1 MTRHRR
7 TALHLALRAMLA
19 CIACGATLAATVGAQ
34 PAAPAGTL
42 VVTNKTPA
50 TASIVDIASG
60 SVLATLPTGQGP
72 HEVVI
77 TRNGR
82 TAVVS
87 DYGGQQ
93 AGSTLTVIDVTK
105 RSVLRTI
112 SLGDVRRP
120 HGLVMLPGDT
130 TVAVTSEVNKA
141 VLIVQFGRGEV
152 LRTVPTEQLGSHMV
166 GVSADGAHAWT
177 GNIGSHSISE
187 LDLRRGVFVRTIAVP
202 AQPEAIN
209 VTPDGREVWVG
220 SNATGTVSVV
230 DVALGTI
237 TPAAT
242 GLGWPYRVA
251 FTPDTAVVLIPDL
264 KGEALRFIDRH
275 TRAELSR
282 LTLAGAAPQGIVIAP
297 GGRFAYLSLS
307 AKGTVAII
315 DLASRSIVREI
326 PAGQTPDG
334 VAYTART
341 QRR

>member
-1 MTRHRR
+1 MTTTCRPMAR
-7 TALHLALRAMLA
+7 ALAAALLLTVPLRAQA
-19 CIACGATLAATVGAQ
+19 
-34 PAAPAGTL
+34 PAAAGTL

-50 TASIVDIASG
+50 TASIIDIASG
-60 SVLATLPTGQGP
+60 TILATLPTGQGP
-72 HEVVI
+72 HEVVL

-87 DYGGQQ
+87 DYGAQQ
-93 AGSTLTVIDVTK
+93 GGSTLTVIDVAK
-105 RSVLRTI
+105 RAVARTI
-112 SLGDVRRP
+112 ALGEYRRP

-130 TVAVTSEVNKA
+130 AVAVTSETNKA
-141 VLIVQFGRGEV
+141 VLIVHIGRGQL
-152 LRTVPTEQLGSHMV
+152 LRAVPTEQLGSHMV
-166 GVSADGAHAWT
+166 GVSADGVHAWT

-187 LDLRRGVFVRTIAVP
+187 LDLHRGTFVRTIAVP

-251 FTPDTAVVLIPDL
+251 FTPDTQVVLIPDL
-264 KGEALRFIDRH
+264 KGEALRVISRH
-275 TRAELSR
+275 SRAELAR

-297 GGRFAYLSLS
+297 GGRFAFLSLS

-315 DLASRSIVREI
+315 DLQTRSIVREI

-334 VAYTART
+334 VAYTSRV
-341 QRR
+341 QKR